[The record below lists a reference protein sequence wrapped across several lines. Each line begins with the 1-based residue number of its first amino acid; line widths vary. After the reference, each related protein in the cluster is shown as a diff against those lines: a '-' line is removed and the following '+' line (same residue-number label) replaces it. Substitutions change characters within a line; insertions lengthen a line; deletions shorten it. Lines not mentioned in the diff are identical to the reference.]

1 MWKNVFLAGWA
12 CERGRKLNEVLSH
25 WMKSGHKLQFRLYIS
40 INTHY
45 TWNNNKSANLLRII
59 TDKDQ
64 AKDLRCLVLQ
74 EILVIWL
81 GTTLK
86 SYNKGQWKIA
96 VKMLQLLLQCRYKN
110 SKNKGARKTLM
121 ALQTNALMST
131 FRYLCTTIK
140 NKVWQFCSTF
150 WHKTSCFNFDER
162 QRESLDHNNMSK
174 VLARHPFSPKD
185 RHCNLGWGAKKEKMF
200 LGILL

>member
-1 MWKNVFLAGWA
+1 MVKCILTLLECFRCCKDRSL
-12 CERGRKLNEVLSH
+12 ER
-25 WMKSGHKLQFRLYIS
+25 
-40 INTHY
+40 
-45 TWNNNKSANLLRII
+45 
-59 TDKDQ
+59 
-64 AKDLRCLVLQ
+64 
-74 EILVIWL
+74 
-81 GTTLK
+81 
-86 SYNKGQWKIA
+86 KGQRQPTSSSNSVELNWIA
-96 VKMLQLLLQCRYKN
+96 FDQLCFASKSMTKLDFNRQTGRYKN
-110 SKNKGARKTLM
+110 SKNKGARKTVM

-150 WHKTSCFNFDER
+150 WHNTSCFNFDER

>member
-1 MWKNVFLAGWA
+1 MPGSIGVGAHGWKAWVYQPWGHNLRADCDKSARPWSSWAPTFTKSRSCYLIVNRFKCEKNVFLVGWA

-25 WMKSGHKLQFRLYIS
+25 WMKSGHKLQFRVYIS
-40 INTHY
+40 IHAHY

-96 VKMLQLLLQCRYKN
+96 VKILQLPLQYSVGIR
-110 SKNKGARKTLM
+110 
-121 ALQTNALMST
+121 
-131 FRYLCTTIK
+131 I
-140 NKVWQFCSTF
+140 
-150 WHKTSCFNFDER
+150 
-162 QRESLDHNNMSK
+162 QRTK
-174 VLARHPFSPKD
+174 VLVRLSWLCKRMHLCP
-185 RHCNLGWGAKKEKMF
+185 L
-200 LGILL
+200 LGIFAQL

>member
-1 MWKNVFLAGWA
+1 
-12 CERGRKLNEVLSH
+12 
-25 WMKSGHKLQFRLYIS
+25 MKSGHKLQFRVYIS

-86 SYNKGQWKIA
+86 SYNKGQWKIT
-96 VKMLQLLLQCRYKN
+96 VKMLQLPLQCRYKN

-162 QRESLDHNNMSK
+162 QTESLGHNNMSK

>member
-1 MWKNVFLAGWA
+1 MTKVQDPGHPRHPLSPRVTVVTWLSIGLNAKKNVFLAGWS

-25 WMKSGHKLQFRLYIS
+25 WMKSEHKLQFRVSVFTLITLEILY
-40 INTHY
+40 
-45 TWNNNKSANLLRII
+45 NKSANLLRII
-59 TDKDQ
+59 IDKDQ

-96 VKMLQLLLQCRYKN
+96 VKMLQLPLQCRYKN

-121 ALQTNALMST
+121 ALQTNAWM
-131 FRYLCTTIK
+131 
-140 NKVWQFCSTF
+140 Q
-150 WHKTSCFNFDER
+150 
-162 QRESLDHNNMSK
+162 SLT
-174 VLARHPFSPKD
+174 
-185 RHCNLGWGAKKEKMF
+185 
-200 LGILL
+200 ILLYLLT

>member
-1 MWKNVFLAGWA
+1 
-12 CERGRKLNEVLSH
+12 
-25 WMKSGHKLQFRLYIS
+25 MKSGHKLQFRVYLS
-40 INTHY
+40 IHAHY

-86 SYNKGQWKIA
+86 SCNKGQWKIA
-96 VKMLQLLLQCRYKN
+96 VKI
-110 SKNKGARKTLM
+110 
-121 ALQTNALMST
+121 LMST

-140 NKVWQFCSTF
+140 NNIWQFCSTF

-162 QRESLDHNNMSK
+162 QRESLDHHYMSK

-185 RHCNLGWGAKKEKMF
+185 SQCNLGWGAIKEKMF